1 MMTQLRRSPALFAP
15 RRRPSN
21 SIIVWF
27 FREIPMHNFKMPRGA
42 LALALGV
49 PLLLA
54 GCATRSS
61 VEQAQN
67 SANMADQHAGAADS
81 HAANADSHAG
91 AAQARADEAYGVG
104 NNAMTAAQTA
114 DQKASDAQTGLSKAN
129 ARISY
134 LERHLMPKHFKVHH
148 VMHHKKKPAKPSGT

>member
-1 MMTQLRRSPALFAP
+1 MQGPA
-15 RRRPSN
+15 
-21 SIIVWF
+21 I
-27 FREIPMHNFKMPRGA
+27 PRGIF
-42 LALALGV
+42 ALALGV

-67 SANMADQHAGAADS
+67 SANLADQHASAADS

-91 AAQARADEAYGVG
+91 AAQARADEAAGIG
-104 NNAMTAAQTA
+104 NGAMAAAQTA
-114 DQKASDAQTGLSKAN
+114 DQKAMSAQAGLIRAN

-134 LERHLMPKHFKVHH
+134 LERHLMPKHFAKVR
-148 VMHHKKKPAKPSGT
+148 HKVKHKLPLKPSGT

>member
-1 MMTQLRRSPALFAP
+1 MQRLA
-15 RRRPSN
+15 
-21 SIIVWF
+21 I
-27 FREIPMHNFKMPRGA
+27 PRGV

-67 SANMADQHAGAADS
+67 SANLADQHAATADSHAANADS

-91 AAQARADEAYGVG
+91 AAQARADEAAGIG
-104 NNAMTAAQTA
+104 NNALVAAQTA
-114 DQKASDAQTGLSKAN
+114 DAKATDAQTGLRRAT
-129 ARISY
+129 ARINY
-134 LERHLMPKHFKVHH
+134 LERHLMPKHWAKTHAK
-148 VMHHKKKPAKPSGT
+148 MKHKKVTAPNPSGT

>member
-1 MMTQLRRSPALFAP
+1 MQRLA
-15 RRRPSN
+15 
-21 SIIVWF
+21 I
-27 FREIPMHNFKMPRGA
+27 PRGVFV
-42 LALALGV
+42 LALGV

-67 SANMADQHAGAADS
+67 SANLADQHAAAADSHATNADS

-91 AAQARADEAYGVG
+91 AAQARADEAAGIG
-104 NNAMTAAQTA
+104 NSAMTAAQTA
-114 DQKASDAQTGLSKAN
+114 DQKATATQVGLRKAN

-134 LERHLMPKHFKVHH
+134 LERHLMPKHFAKVHH
-148 VMHHKKKPAKPSGT
+148 KIKHNKPLRPSGT

>member
-1 MMTQLRRSPALFAP
+1 MQSPQLRRTLALIAP
-15 RRRPSN
+15 RAGPPNGAS
-21 SIIVWF
+21 F
-27 FREIPMHNFKMPRGA
+27 LRETHMQRLAIPRGVFV
-42 LALALGV
+42 LALGV

-67 SANMADQHAGAADS
+67 SANLADQHAAAADS
-81 HAANADSHAG
+81 HATNADTHAG
-91 AAQARADEAYGVG
+91 AAQARADEAAGIG
-104 NNAMTAAQTA
+104 NNAMGAAQTA
-114 DQKASDAQTGLSKAN
+114 DQKATVTQVGLVKAN

-148 VMHHKKKPAKPSGT
+148 KMKHRKPLRPSGT

>member
-1 MMTQLRRSPALFAP
+1 MQKIA
-15 RRRPSN
+15 
-21 SIIVWF
+21 I
-27 FREIPMHNFKMPRGA
+27 PRGVF
-42 LALALGV
+42 ALALGV

-67 SANMADQHAGAADS
+67 SANLADQHAGAAATAAANADS
-81 HAANADSHAG
+81 HAASADSHAG
-91 AAQARADEAYGVG
+91 AAQARADEAAGIG

-114 DQKASDAQTGLSKAN
+114 DQKATAAQAGLIRAN

-134 LERHLMPKHFKVHH
+134 LERHLMPKHFAKI
-148 VMHHKKKPAKPSGT
+148 HHKVKPKKQLLKPSGT